1 MDVISTLINTLITTF
16 VTALTEVIM
25 SDRAKKYR
33 ELTVEV
39 QTVRSLD
46 NIINND
52 FLDVFK
58 DSVSLHYAEQDIS
71 KASVAKFSIIN
82 TGKASIKRDDF
93 ETRPK
98 FVFGKNARLI
108 KAKMVEVL
116 PEALEGSITLEMV
129 NHHLTIEPL
138 LLNRNEYITIAV
150 LGTDIEFVKPVFR
163 LIGMSE
169 IKAGGDQRLLKSIIR
184 SDRDLARYSL
194 ISSIIIMLFFA
205 LTVLFLMWL
214 FAFALSR

>member
-1 MDVISTLINTLITTF
+1 
-16 VTALTEVIM
+16 
-25 SDRAKKYR
+25 
-33 ELTVEV
+33 
-39 QTVRSLD
+39 
-46 NIINND
+46 
-52 FLDVFK
+52 
-58 DSVSLHYAEQDIS
+58 
-71 KASVAKFSIIN
+71 
-82 TGKASIKRDDF
+82 
-93 ETRPK
+93 
-98 FVFGKNARLI
+98 
-108 KAKMVEVL
+108 MVEVL